1 MAKRRPPP
9 LNIGYNEVGA
19 LPSRRVL
26 YRNFHDFDGKI
37 YLVEISQNKQKVFIF
52 MFDNFEDPT

>member
-52 MFDNFEDPT
+52 IFDNF